1 MDLNQDELRR
11 QLRDADREQRAAL
24 PRFRE
29 MVLRHF
35 SGDRSELSPE
45 AKAEMLGVPMPG
57 RRQLFRVGG
66 AAVLG
71 AAVLAAC
78 GDDDDSSGTGVPG
91 TGSGTDTTQAGGNGN
106 MDVALARTA
115 ASLEL
120 AAIAAYTAAIDSG
133 LVTTLAVADAAVLFR
148 GHHEEHAGVLNQAAT
163 SGGGQEVTEPNA
175 FVMENVVGTADL
187 SSELSIVQ
195 FARALEDVAAA
206 TYVFATGALSTPAL
220 RQALMSIGG
229 VESRHVTALDIA
241 LQALGNGS
249 GPQFEY
255 DAFYQTTNRA
265 PDEAILTS

>member
-1 MDLNQDELRR
+1 
-11 QLRDADREQRAAL
+11 
-24 PRFRE
+24 
-29 MVLRHF
+29 
-35 SGDRSELSPE
+35 
-45 AKAEMLGVPMPG
+45 
-57 RRQLFRVGG
+57 
-66 AAVLG
+66 
-71 AAVLAAC
+71 
-78 GDDDDSSGTGVPG
+78 
-91 TGSGTDTTQAGGNGN
+91 
-106 MDVALARTA
+106 
-115 ASLEL
+115 
-120 AAIAAYTAAIDSG
+120 
-133 LVTTLAVADAAVLFR
+133 
-148 GHHEEHAGVLNQAAT
+148 
-163 SGGGQEVTEPNA
+163 
-175 FVMENVVGTADL
+175 VVGTADL